1 MPKDKKVKIVMSLLE
16 KVEVLEPERGMRIAV
31 VVCCCG
37 VNEQIVCFLKKN
49 ENRTRRSWK
58 MRLRK
63 DCQSAVLW
71 GGRRPYSYATSTQVW
86 G

>member
-1 MPKDKKVKIVMSLLE
+1 VPKDKKVKILMSLLE
-16 KVEVLEPERGMRIAV
+16 KVEVLEPDR
-31 VVCCCG
+31 G

-49 ENRTRRSWK
+49 ETVRSSWK

-63 DCQSAVLW
+63 DCQSVVLW